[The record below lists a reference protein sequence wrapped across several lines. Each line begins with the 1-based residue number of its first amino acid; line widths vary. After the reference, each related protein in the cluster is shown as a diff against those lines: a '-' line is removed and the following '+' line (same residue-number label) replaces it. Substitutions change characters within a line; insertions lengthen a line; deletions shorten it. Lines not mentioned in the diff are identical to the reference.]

1 MKIYLDL
8 LPKQKKSEIK
18 RKKTFRI
25 LLRHEFLFLLPMIL
39 LIIVLLN
46 IYYLVSVQHGIS
58 IAASSAIESQ
68 DKYQELSS
76 YEEKFKQ
83 VNEASAMLLK
93 IQDKQLH
100 WSKVFDKLSNVL
112 PEGIAI
118 SGFSTKNYKIFLI
131 GNAKNRDILLSFK
144 SALLS
149 DECFEAVN
157 VPLSNLVVKE
167 DVEFQV
173 DFIVKQECLRK
184 K

>member
-8 LPKQKKSEIK
+8 LPKQKKSEIR
-18 RKKTFRI
+18 RKKIFRM
-25 LLRHEFLFLLPMIL
+25 LLRQEFLFLLPIIL
-39 LIIVLLN
+39 LIIILFNV
-46 IYYLVSVQHGIS
+46 YYLVSVQHSIS
-58 IAASSAIESQ
+58 IAAYSAIEAQ
-68 DKYQELSS
+68 DKYQELNS

-83 VNEASAMLLK
+83 VNDASAMLLK

-100 WSKVFDKLSNVL
+100 WSKILDKLSNMM

-131 GNAKNRDILLSFK
+131 GSAKNRDILLSFK
-144 SALLS
+144 SYLIS
-149 DECFEAVN
+149 DQCFENVN

-173 DFIVKQECLRK
+173 DFAVKQECLREK
-184 K
+184 

>member
-8 LPKQKKSEIK
+8 LPKQKKAEIK
-18 RKKTFRI
+18 RKKIFRV
-25 LLRHEFLFLLPMIL
+25 LLHQEFLFLLPIIL
-39 LIIVLLN
+39 LIIILFN
-46 IYYLVSVQHGIS
+46 IYYLVSVQHSIS
-58 IAASSAIESQ
+58 IAANSAIESQ

-83 VNEASAMLLK
+83 VNDASAILLK

-100 WSKVFDKLSNVL
+100 WSKVLDKLSGGM
-112 PEGIAI
+112 PEGIVI

-131 GNAKNRDILLSFK
+131 GNAKNRDILLNFK
-144 SALLS
+144 SSLLS
-149 DECFEAVN
+149 DECFENVN

-173 DFIVKQECLRK
+173 DFTIKKDCLK
-184 K
+184 GE